1 MEEEKL
7 AGQTAAEA
15 PRPAA
20 SAVSGRVA
28 QLMGGLDIRAP
39 ADGGDIMDDEG
50 V

>member
-39 ADGGDIMDDEG
+39 ADGDIMDDEG